1 MLEVSGLTVDL
12 GHRVLV
18 ADASFHV
25 APGEKVAMVGPN
37 GAGKTS
43 LLRAIAGE
51 LTPAAGGVRLPVR
64 WGWLQQDVQARPED
78 APRLALDHLLAA
90 RDTAGLARDVE
101 AARRRIDSTDGIQR
115 ERAVR
120 RFAPPASA
128 STPRRSTAPRAP
140 SRAASAAASSWPGC
154 STPAATC

>member
-1 MLEVSGLTVDL
+1 
-12 GHRVLV
+12 
-18 ADASFHV
+18 
-25 APGEKVAMVGPN
+25 MVGPN

-51 LTPAAGGVRLPVR
+51 LTPAAGGVRLPAR
-64 WGWLQQDVQARPED
+64 WAWLQQDVQAPPED
-78 APRLALDHLLAA
+78 GPRLALEHLLAA

-120 RFAPPASA
+120 RFTALEERFRTLGGYRAEA
-128 STPRRSTAPRAP
+128 EARSIAAGVGLDAEALD
-140 SRAASAAASSWPGC
+140 RAAGTLSGGQRRRLELARLLYAGGDLLLLDE
-154 STPAATC
+154 ATNH